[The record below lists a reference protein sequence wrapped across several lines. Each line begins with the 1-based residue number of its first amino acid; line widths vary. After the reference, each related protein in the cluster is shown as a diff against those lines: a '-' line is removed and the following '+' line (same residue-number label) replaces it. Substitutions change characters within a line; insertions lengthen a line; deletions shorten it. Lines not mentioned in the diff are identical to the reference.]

1 MVKDE
6 DKYYIQKVLKGNPG
20 DFSYIINKY
29 KKIAFTLAIRI
40 LKNREDA
47 EEAAQ
52 DAFIKCYYALPYFNN
67 NSDFSTWLYRIV
79 YNCSISMLRKRNS
92 SLDTITDD
100 FDDNGNGIDF
110 SVDNLSLNKLK
121 EEEQKQYINLA
132 FEKLNS
138 EESLILTLYYQLDNS
153 IEEIA
158 KIMEISKSNVKIKLF
173 RTRKKFKIILDNILK
188 NEVSSLL

>member
-1 MVKDE
+1 MVKDD

-29 KKIAFTLAIRI
+29 NKIAFTLAIRI

-67 NSDFSTWLYRIV
+67 NSAFSTWLYRIV
-79 YNCSISMLRKRNS
+79 YNCSISMLRKRNN
-92 SLDTITDD
+92 SLETITED

-121 EEEQKQYINLA
+121 DEEQKQYINLA
-132 FEKLNS
+132 IEKLYS
-138 EESLILTLYYQLDNS
+138 EESLVLTLYYQLDNS